1 MLTIALAVA
10 AAAAPPSEPPRPPAV
25 QARASVRILSG
36 AAIIGDRPPA
46 DAIVRET
53 RVPAAD
59 GTRTVARLVE
69 FP

>member
-1 MLTIALAVA
+1 MLTMVLTAAVA
-10 AAAAPPSEPPRPPAV
+10 AAQPAPPPRPLAV

>member
-1 MLTIALAVA
+1 MLTIALAA
-10 AAAAPPSEPPRPPAV
+10 AAAAAQPAPPPRPVAV
-25 QARASVRILSG
+25 QARASVRILAG
-36 AAIIGDRPPA
+36 ATITAGRAPA
-46 DAIVRET
+46 EAIVRET